1 MTPSDIYDLIN
12 KISKENVYRE
22 NTREMNKARY
32 IIVIGIFFIFF
43 LTALLAGLAAFYGK
57 DAQWKQLSP
66 VIDTLLAGE
75 LAILGS
81 VVAFYMA
88 K

>member
-1 MTPSDIYDLIN
+1 MTAPNIDDLIN
-12 KISKENVYRE
+12 KISEENVYRE

-32 IIVIGIFFIFF
+32 IIVVGIFFIFF
-43 LTALLAGLAAFYGK
+43 STALLAGLAAFYGTS
-57 DAQWKQLSP
+57 DQWKQLSP

-75 LAILGS
+75 LAVLGS
-81 VVAFYMA
+81 VIAFYMA

>member
-1 MTPSDIYDLIN
+1 MTTPDID
-12 KISKENVYRE
+12 KDISEISGDNVYFE
-22 NTREMNKARY
+22 NTRAMNKVRY
-32 IIVIGIFFIFF
+32 LIVAGTFFVFF
-43 LTALLAGLAAFYGK
+43 LTALLAGLAAFFGTSG
-57 DAQWKQLSP
+57 QWNQLSP

-81 VVAFYMA
+81 VVAFYMS